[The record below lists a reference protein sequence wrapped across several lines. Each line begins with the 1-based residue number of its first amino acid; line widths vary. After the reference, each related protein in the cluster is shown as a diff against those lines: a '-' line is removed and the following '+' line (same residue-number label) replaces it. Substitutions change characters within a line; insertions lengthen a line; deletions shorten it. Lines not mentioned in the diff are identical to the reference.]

1 MNWHRHNLK
10 YNFQK
15 RMLCQCHKIPY
26 CDQWAWIEF
35 LIWTDHPVSFLFV
48 FSFTR
53 TRSNLKLKW
62 NRVTCVLKMGWH
74 THLLESCHWHWHATH
89 WRATQSSNEASF
101 HLPPPLGWPSAL
113 SLFQGHWMVM
123 WTRSVWPA
131 LTPWILTRTSPASR
145 SAAGK
150 KTSHNFHNSHHLTIE
165 TWPEPWMGMRRKRQ
179 QLEFFFLSAM
189 CSLCKWGKIKIQ
201 VSYNSKIYFDI
212 ACIRKCDERS
222 WL

>member
-1 MNWHRHNLK
+1 MNGALLFITLYFYTQVNMNWHRHNLK

-74 THLLESCHWHWHATH
+74 THLLESCHWHWHAT
-89 WRATQSSNEASF
+89 QSSNEASF

-113 SLFQGHWMVM
+113 SLFQGHWLSRKGDVDEKC
-123 WTRSVWPA
+123 
-131 LTPWILTRTSPASR
+131 LTGAHTLNLDQDKP
-145 SAAGK
+145 GQ
-150 KTSHNFHNSHHLTIE
+150 
-165 TWPEPWMGMRRKRQ
+165 PECRRRRQ
-179 QLEFFFLSAM
+179 KDFP
-189 CSLCKWGKIKIQ
+189 
-201 VSYNSKIYFDI
+201 
-212 ACIRKCDERS
+212 
-222 WL
+222 

>member
-1 MNWHRHNLK
+1 MAYTFARVMPHTGMPHSHLMK
-10 YNFQK
+10 LHFT
-15 RMLCQCHKIPY
+15 
-26 CDQWAWIEF
+26 F
-35 LIWTDHPVSFLFV
+35 LPLWDDHPPSLSFKD
-48 FSFTR
+48 TDWAG
-53 TRSNLKLKW
+53 K
-62 NRVTCVLKMGWH
+62 
-74 THLLESCHWHWHATH
+74 
-89 WRATQSSNEASF
+89 
-101 HLPPPLGWPSAL
+101 
-113 SLFQGHWMVM
+113 VM

-165 TWPEPWMGMRRKRQ
+165 TWPEPWMGMRKRQ
-179 QLEFFFLSAM
+179 QLELFFLSAM

>member
-1 MNWHRHNLK
+1 MTILYHFYLFSALLEPGALREDGGVLGKLVVRETW
-10 YNFQK
+10 
-15 RMLCQCHKIPY
+15 P
-26 CDQWAWIEF
+26 WIEAKMY
-35 LIWTDHPVSFLFV
+35 LKRGGWDK
-48 FSFTR
+48 
-53 TRSNLKLKW
+53 LKLKW

-145 SAAGK
+145 SAAAGK

-165 TWPEPWMGMRRKRQ
+165 TWPEPWMGMRKRQ

-201 VSYNSKIYFDI
+201 VSYHSKIYFYI
-212 ACIRKCDERS
+212 ASIRKRDERS